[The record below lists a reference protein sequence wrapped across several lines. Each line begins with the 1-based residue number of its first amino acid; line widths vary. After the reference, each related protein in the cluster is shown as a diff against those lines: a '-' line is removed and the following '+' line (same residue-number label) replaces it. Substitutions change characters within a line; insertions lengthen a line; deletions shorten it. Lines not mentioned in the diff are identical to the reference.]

1 MPSPPAKKSCAPS
14 KRSSRALFIA
24 MCAWTLTAC
33 SSYAPPFP
41 PVRPPAVLL
50 QPCPPLSQPSDGTGA
65 ALLRWGVDTA
75 GAYNDCAARHRA
87 LAMAVTA
94 D

>member
-1 MPSPPAKKSCAPS
+1 MRLFYPCLPIVA
-14 KRSSRALFIA
+14 AL
-24 MCAWTLTAC
+24 TLTAC
-33 SSYAPPFP
+33 TSYAPPSP
-41 PVRPPAVLL
+41 QVRPPAVLL
-50 QPCPPLSQPSDGTGA
+50 QPCPPLSQPIDGTGA

-87 LAMAVTA
+87 LARAVTA